1 MAPQQPNQP
10 PNGRCRIVLHSPRSD
25 GGFFN
30 NPMIGK
36 LLEQTQI
43 QTTARY
49 VHLARDSVKASAS
62 KIADSIE
69 ADVLADNERPDATY
83 ASSSALWGPAKPVLE
98 KRGVQRTVFGRTTAI
113 RRLWMCGFLPV
124 RASVPWALAR
134 PRRLVENSPPN
145 VEAEGEEQGSNL
157 LHLKRKPVVDPRHR
171 ISCTQ
176 NSPEIPA
183 PLQPRTHQQPLPHL
197 HHILHDRGERAF
209 GAVVES
215 DHQLRA
221 AAPHALTPTRL
232 SPA

>member
-1 MAPQQPNQP
+1 MTSDGCGDQSQAACRRPSCRPVGHLGTPRRRNGTLKSPSRPQQSNQP
-10 PNGRCRIVLHSPRSD
+10 PNGRCRIVVHSPRSD

-43 QTTARY
+43 QTTTRY

-83 ASSSALWGPAKPVLE
+83 ASSGALWGPAKPVLE

-124 RASVPWALAR
+124 RASVPSAR
-134 PRRLVENSPPN
+134 
-145 VEAEGEEQGSNL
+145 
-157 LHLKRKPVVDPRHR
+157 
-171 ISCTQ
+171 
-176 NSPEIPA
+176 
-183 PLQPRTHQQPLPHL
+183 
-197 HHILHDRGERAF
+197 
-209 GAVVES
+209 
-215 DHQLRA
+215 
-221 AAPHALTPTRL
+221 
-232 SPA
+232 